1 MADEGN
7 GAASSGI
14 WAIAMIIIVLLIIG
28 AVYFSGALTG
38 GDTKKIDV
46 DISAP
51 AR

>member
-1 MADEGN
+1 MADDN

-14 WAIAMIIIVLLIIG
+14 WAVAMIIIVLLIIG
-28 AVYFSGALTG
+28 AVYFSGALSG
-38 GDTKKIDV
+38 SDTKKVDV